1 MDYDDN
7 VRLQEQNPE
16 SDFILRPNVNAQMHW
31 PVTQVN
37 DLNFTMTAGYSAYLQ
52 HQDLDQLYIN
62 PGSGLSFNIY
72 SGDFVINLHD
82 RLSITENS
90 YQNQSANGNNNYA
103 SLQNTLGANALWDLD
118 KALIMFGYDHAD
130 YLALNSSQGQP
141 DAASENFFL
150 NGGLR
155 PVPEILAGLETGLG
169 LIHYSSSGAANS
181 ANNTPDATQ
190 WNVGA
195 FCTATISDYLDARLD
210 AGYTMFTPDSTS
222 TNYSSSASSGFYL
235 QFLITQRVNQ
245 FFNYSL
251 SAGRSIDLE
260 YTGQPY
266 ERYTVRWQPNWN
278 FLKKYTIS
286 TPLWWE
292 QGTQIYYQANSYDQY
307 GAGINIGRQLTQK
320 LSSSLSYQ
328 FVKETSSQQRLNYT
342 DNIVSLSFSYR
353 F

>member
-1 MDYDDN
+1 VKGNHLIQTGLRLGVLTPIALASFFFAAGTVCGQEALRISTAGDLAEEAQKQVASSIGYYNLLLGPVAWRFSSGLAMDYDDN

-141 DAASENFFL
+141 DAASENFFPQR
-150 NGGLR
+150 R
-155 PVPEILAGLETGLG
+155 PAPGSRNPGRTGNRFG
-169 LIHYSSSGAANS
+169 I
-181 ANNTPDATQ
+181 
-190 WNVGA
+190 
-195 FCTATISDYLDARLD
+195 
-210 AGYTMFTPDSTS
+210 DS
-222 TNYSSSASSGFYL
+222 L
-235 QFLITQRVNQ
+235 QQ
-245 FFNYSL
+245 FRR
-251 SAGRSIDLE
+251 G
-260 YTGQPY
+260 
-266 ERYTVRWQPNWN
+266 
-278 FLKKYTIS
+278 
-286 TPLWWE
+286 
-292 QGTQIYYQANSYDQY
+292 
-307 GAGINIGRQLTQK
+307 
-320 LSSSLSYQ
+320 
-328 FVKETSSQQRLNYT
+328 
-342 DNIVSLSFSYR
+342 
-353 F
+353 